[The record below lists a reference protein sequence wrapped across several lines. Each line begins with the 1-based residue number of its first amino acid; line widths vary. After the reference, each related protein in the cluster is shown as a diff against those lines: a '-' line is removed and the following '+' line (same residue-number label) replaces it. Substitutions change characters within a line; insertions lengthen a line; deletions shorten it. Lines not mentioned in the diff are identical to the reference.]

1 MQANIP
7 IRTSTFLQVN
17 HVLLIIMW
25 TLSYPIVNQNW
36 NITHRTHC
44 RTFSTFSCPY
54 LLCACIKKK
63 KKLKKKLS
71 KRSYRDALRINSGP
85 EEGRLPGIDILLTLT
100 GQLQLTVVLVHV
112 PVIRTMLG
120 DDLSLFINYHF
131 TSEMCPLSSCLRWR
145 VTRYI
150 LIWFKF

>member
-63 KKLKKKLS
+63 KKTKKKTFKKVVPWRAQDKLRPWGRTPSRHRYPPDSHRPAPADGSPCTRSCDQNNARWWSQSFHKLS
-71 KRSYRDALRINSGP
+71 FYIRNVSS
-85 EEGRLPGIDILLTLT
+85 E
-100 GQLQLTVVLVHV
+100 QLYQVE
-112 PVIRTMLG
+112 
-120 DDLSLFINYHF
+120 SN
-131 TSEMCPLSSCLRWR
+131 
-145 VTRYI
+145 
-150 LIWFKF
+150 